1 MTQPSPDDLP
11 QGPYR
16 IDGHTVL
23 TEDGTVFAW
32 AHGKTPEQGYAIARA
47 IAEISERM
55 EQINQLAAQLIEAEK
70 YNGWHQQALMEC
82 DRLRAELEQWR
93 RLKPENERLRKVN
106 EEHKEEID
114 RLRAEKAELVKNAQ
128 AVGAYAS
135 AIEAATIERCAKLA
149 DAHDP
154 FEGGTE
160 IPVGD
165 AIRALAKENETE
177 GK

>member
-47 IAEISERM
+47 IAAISERM

-70 YNGWHQQALMEC
+70 YNGWHQQAVL
-82 DRLRAELEQWR
+82 
-93 RLKPENERLRKVN
+93 
-106 EEHKEEID
+106 EID
-114 RLRAEKAELVKNAQ
+114 RLRAEKAELQKQNDDLRGDYPRNIGVEITQ
-128 AVGAYAS
+128 AFADNQRLRS
-135 AIEAATIERCAKLA
+135 EKTELIDMLATRTTHPEYVEVLRRYK
-149 DAHDP
+149 P
-154 FEGGTE
+154 
-160 IPVGD
+160 
-165 AIRALAKENETE
+165 ENETE
-177 GK
+177 A